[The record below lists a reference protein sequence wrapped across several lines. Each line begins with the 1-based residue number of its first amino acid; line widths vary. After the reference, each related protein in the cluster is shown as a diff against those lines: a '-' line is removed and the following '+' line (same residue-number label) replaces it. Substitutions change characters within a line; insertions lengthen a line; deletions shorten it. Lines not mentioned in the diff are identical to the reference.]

1 MTVTNPL
8 KIRRIHHVELWVG
21 NAKQSAFFYRNGLG
35 FSQFAYAGLETGSRS
50 VTSYALQTG
59 QGADSYSV
67 HHSNRTASSPNTYG
81 DTAMQFA
88 TSPFT

>member
-21 NAKQSAFFYRNGLG
+21 NAKQSAFFYRNALG

-50 VTSYALQTG
+50 VTSYALRQGKAQIVLSTSARTG
-59 QGADSYSV
+59 
-67 HHSNRTASSPNTYG
+67 RLLSPNTYG
-81 DTAMQFA
+81 DMAMQFA